1 MGPLTKASVSAE
13 QSSQDAIEQAFVRER
28 ATETWLKQSRPS
40 QVNMLLASLLIGVIW
55 WVQVEP
61 LWPLLWMALVLLVM
75 VLRLCFTEWLIRMP
89 SRLSVHRRVGLL
101 LLTQGLL
108 LALPLLAFDQFTT
121 IERAA
126 VSIILSAVATAS
138 VVTTSGFRMVFLA
151 FAAPML
157 IPLAL
162 VWALYPPR
170 DASAL
175 AGWGLAALIL
185 AYLAYLV
192 GLSRQVSQVVE
203 EAARYRYGQST
214 LNRALS
220 TALDAADASVRAKT
234 QFLAAASHDLR
245 QPMHSMNVLVAAL
258 SLKTL
263 DDSAREIVDVLDTV
277 NQTITRQLDG
287 LLDISKL
294 DAGTVVPTI
303 SICHLDRLL
312 QSHFQELRMNAAEK
326 GVLCTVSI
334 ECPLAVHTDE
344 ALLNRALSNLTDNAL
359 KFTRGGGQV
368 ALALRRRGD
377 EALLEISDSGIG
389 IPADQHE
396 KVFDE
401 FYQVGNTQR
410 DRAVGLGLGL
420 SIVKRL
426 CVLIG
431 ARLEMQSVIGAGTRF
446 SISLPAVALPEAVQ
460 SGPVLKRGSR
470 QSMAVLV
477 IDDELMVRQS
487 MRLLLQELGCTVH
500 DAVGSI
506 AAAKIAASESIDLIL
521 SDMRLAEGDS
531 GIEAIAQ
538 VRKMQPG
545 VRAVLV
551 TGDTAPER
559 LREAQASGLPLLHK
573 PLTLPRLLDVLDA

>member
-126 VSIILSAVATAS
+126 VSIILIAVATAS